1 MKYLN
6 ELLLLNKS
14 DVNIHSGN
22 TKDMKLKNN
31 IKKDC
36 VYEKIF

>member
-22 TKDMKLKNN
+22 TIDMKLK
-31 IKKDC
+31 KQ
-36 VYEKIF
+36 Y